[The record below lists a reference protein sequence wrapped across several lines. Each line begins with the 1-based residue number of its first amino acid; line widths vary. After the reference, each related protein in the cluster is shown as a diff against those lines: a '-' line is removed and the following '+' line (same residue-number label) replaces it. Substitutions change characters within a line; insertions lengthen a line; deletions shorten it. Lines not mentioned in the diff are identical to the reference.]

1 MNSVLPA
8 YESISL
14 RAFQREISPAKS
26 SWASLAQE
34 TQDLAILGK
43 MFIRSW
49 QDLTYIKKHMPHL
62 DYNAKMSR
70 SNIGSWQDCCKMLQ
84 I

>member
-1 MNSVLPA
+1 MKLGGVASGDRMEPSAVATN
-8 YESISL
+8 
-14 RAFQREISPAKS
+14 PAKS

-49 QDLTYIKKHMPHL
+49 QDLTYIKKRMPHL

>member
-1 MNSVLPA
+1 MLDPA
-8 YESISL
+8 FVSPSPQQV
-14 RAFQREISPAKS
+14 RQAFVAAPAKS

-49 QDLTYIKKHMPHL
+49 QDLTYIKKRMPHL